1 MYVRID
7 GMDLVHNGAHMTK
20 FGEDMECVVI
30 PVNIVIRAPTVVIA
44 KVNLIKSLIDESLH
58 FQLIFGKISGIIL
71 NICKW
76 HTFFAANVGV
86 KNEGQDC
93 WGGCK
98 QRQGRC
104 QQFCGDGLCCRYGWG
119 DTSGGCDGTVGI
131 PGKGHVCAGN

>member
-58 FQLIFGKISGIIL
+58 FQLIIS
-71 NICKW
+71 
-76 HTFFAANVGV
+76 VV
-86 KNEGQDC
+86 
-93 WGGCK
+93 
-98 QRQGRC
+98 
-104 QQFCGDGLCCRYGWG
+104 
-119 DTSGGCDGTVGI
+119 
-131 PGKGHVCAGN
+131 